1 MISFLGNFTIYVAL
15 LLSLYLLFFKRK
27 VRNRYLCIISS
38 ILPFCSYLILVCAF
52 IVSDFSI
59 QNVLLNSST
68 QLPLIYKISA
78 SYASHEGSI
87 LLWTALQGL
96 IAILYFSHL
105 SAMEKKYNIILTEQV
120 WYNGAQL
127 FTFVQALFLIFII
140 CSSNP
145 FSTISF
151 TPSEGIGLN
160 PTLQDA
166 ALAIHPPILYLG
178 NTLYLAIFVNAVV
191 LLTNTSSTNYLIII
205 CKQFS
210 NYALALLSLGIGL
223 GAWWAYRE
231 LGWGGYWFFD
241 PVENIS
247 LLPWLVG
254 IALHHFLITYQQ
266 RGLFLKWCVLLS
278 LACYLLIIFGTLIV
292 RSGIISSVHSFAF
305 SPERGLY
312 LFAIFITLFLV
323 ATWFLG
329 TKQKFLES
337 STKESKQ
344 DSFILLGNIFWL
356 FSTVII
362 ILGLIYP
369 IYCYFFQD
377 TEVVID
383 PEYYKSVFVPI
394 FIPIIFLAGLIHYLP
409 RKNHTS
415 TTIIVVISTVIT
427 IILRHQLSLGI
438 TASFIMLS
446 STFLIIQML
455 RYLVIHSHYFSKAI
469 PIAKLSM
476 ILAHFGFGL
485 LAISVLLNISLS
497 SEIEFIGTKGE
508 SIDKNGFKI
517 KLEDIRFSEEGNYF
531 KQTAYFRIEDQDNNV
546 IILKPENRLYKIE
559 QSLSQ
564 EVDIV
569 SFVFKDMYAVLSKI
583 EQSKIQAKIYYQPM
597 ISFIWLSVLMIA
609 CGFFLS
615 WWKKGDIRA

>member
-1 MISFLGNFTIYVAL
+1 MSF
-15 LLSLYLLFFKRK
+15 S
-27 VRNRYLCIISS
+27 
-38 ILPFCSYLILVCAF
+38 LPFCAYLMLIYAF
-52 IVSDFSI
+52 VVSDFSI

-96 IAILYFSHL
+96 IAIFYFLHL
-105 SAMEKKYNIILTEQV
+105 SGVEKRCNIILTEQV
-120 WYNGAQL
+120 WYNGTRVFA
-127 FTFVQALFLIFII
+127 FIQALFLLFII

-151 TPSEGIGLN
+151 TPSEGLGLN
-160 PTLQDA
+160 PTLQDM

-191 LLTNTSSTNYLIII
+191 ILTNASSTNYLIIV

-210 NYALALLSLGIGL
+210 NYALALLTLGIGL

-254 IALHHFLITYQQ
+254 IALHHFLIIYQQ
-266 RGLFLKWCVLLS
+266 KGLFLRWCVLLS
-278 LACYLLIIFGTLIV
+278 LICYLLIIFGTLIV

-312 LFAIFITLFLV
+312 LFAIFIIIFLFSAWL
-323 ATWFLG
+323 FF
-329 TKQKFLES
+329 TKQRFLES

-344 DSFILLGNIFWL
+344 DSLMLLGNIFWL
-356 FSTVII
+356 FSAIVI

-383 PEYYKSVFVPI
+383 PEYYKSVFIPV
-394 FIPIIFLAGLIHYLP
+394 FIPIILLAGLVHYLA
-409 RKNHTS
+409 RHSHTH
-415 TTIIVVISTVIT
+415 TIVIVIISALIT
-427 IILRHQLSLGI
+427 IATRHQLSLSI
-438 TASFIMLS
+438 IATFIMLS

-455 RYLVIHSHYFSKAI
+455 RYFVIQTNYFSKAI
-469 PIAKLSM
+469 PINKLSM

-485 LAISVLLNISLS
+485 LAISITLNISLS

-517 KLEDIRFSEEGNYF
+517 KLEDIRFAEESNYF
-531 KQTAYFRIEDQDNNV
+531 KQTAYFRIQDQNNNV

-569 SFVFKDMYAVLSKI
+569 SFIFKDMYAVLSKI
-583 EQSKIQAKIYYQPM
+583 EQTKIHAKIYYQPM
-597 ISFIWLSVLMIA
+597 IGFIWLSVLVIT
-609 CGFFLS
+609 CGFCLL
-615 WWKKGDIRA
+615 WWKEEESVKV

>member
-1 MISFLGNFTIYVAL
+1 MSF
-15 LLSLYLLFFKRK
+15 S
-27 VRNRYLCIISS
+27 
-38 ILPFCSYLILVCAF
+38 LPFCAYLTLIYAF
-52 IVSDFSI
+52 VISDFSI

-68 QLPLIYKISA
+68 KLPLIYKISA

-96 IAILYFSHL
+96 IAIFYFLHL
-105 SAMEKKYNIILTEQV
+105 SGVGKKYTISNDEV
-120 WYNGAQL
+120 WYNGVRVFAL
-127 FTFVQALFLIFII
+127 IQALFLLFII

-151 TPSEGIGLN
+151 IPKEGLGLN
-160 PTLQDA
+160 PTLQDM

-178 NTLYLAIFVNAVV
+178 NTLYLAIFVNAV
-191 LLTNTSSTNYLIII
+191 LILTNISSTNYLIIL
-205 CKQFS
+205 CRQFS
-210 NYALALLSLGIGL
+210 SYALAFLTFGIGL

-278 LACYLLIIFGTLIV
+278 LICYLLIIFGTLIV

-312 LFAIFITLFLV
+312 LFAIFIIIFLLSAWLF
-323 ATWFLG
+323 F
-329 TKQKFLES
+329 TKQRFLES
-337 STKESKQ
+337 SAKESKQ
-344 DSFILLGNIFWL
+344 DSLMLLGNIFWL
-356 FSTVII
+356 FSAIII

-383 PEYYKSVFVPI
+383 PEYYKSVFIPV
-394 FIPIIFLAGLIHYLP
+394 FIPIIFLAGIVHYLA
-409 RKNHTS
+409 RHNHTP
-415 TTIIVVISTVIT
+415 TVVIVIISTLIT
-427 IILRHQLSLGI
+427 IATRHQLSLSI
-438 TASFIMLS
+438 IASFIMLS
-446 STFLIIQML
+446 STFLIMQML
-455 RYLVIHSHYFSKAI
+455 RYLIIHTNYFSHAI
-469 PIAKLSM
+469 PIRKLSM

-485 LAISVLLNISLS
+485 LAVSILLNISLAR
-497 SEIEFIGTKGE
+497 EIEFIGIKGE
-508 SIDKNGFKI
+508 SIDKSGFKI

-531 KQTAYFRIEDQDNNV
+531 KQTAYFRIQDQNNNV
-546 IILKPENRLYKIE
+546 ITLKPENRLYKIE

-569 SFVFKDMYAVLSKI
+569 SFIFKDMYAVLSKI
-583 EQSKIQAKIYYQPM
+583 EQTKIHAKIYYQPM
-597 ISFIWLSVLMIA
+597 IGLIWLSVLMIA

-615 WWKKGDIRA
+615 CWKEEESIKA

>member
-1 MISFLGNFTIYVAL
+1 MFYKGRARNYY
-15 LLSLYLLFFKRK
+15 LYGITF
-27 VRNRYLCIISS
+27 S
-38 ILPFCSYLILVCAF
+38 LPFCSYLVLIYAF
-52 IVSDFSI
+52 VVSDFSI

-87 LLWTALQGL
+87 LLWTSLQGL
-96 IAILYFSHL
+96 IAIFYFLHL
-105 SAMEKKYNIILTEQV
+105 SGLEKRCNIILNEQV
-120 WYNGAQL
+120 WYNGARL
-127 FTFVQALFLIFII
+127 FAFIQALFLIFII

-145 FSTISF
+145 FFTISF
-151 TPSEGIGLN
+151 TPKEGLGLN

-178 NTLYLAIFVNAVV
+178 NTLYLAIFVCAITI
-191 LLTNTSSTNYLIII
+191 LTNISSTNYLIIM

-278 LACYLLIIFGTLIV
+278 LVCYLLIIFGTLIV

-312 LFAIFITLFLV
+312 LFVVFIIVFLV
-323 ATWFLG
+323 SAWLFA

-344 DSFILLGNIFWL
+344 DSLILLGNIFWL
-356 FSTVII
+356 FSAII
-362 ILGLIYP
+362 IMLGLIYP

-383 PEYYKSVFVPI
+383 PAYYKSVFIPV
-394 FIPIIFLAGLIHYLP
+394 FIPIIFLAGLIHYLQ
-409 RKNHTS
+409 RKNHAS
-415 TTIIVVISTVIT
+415 TTIIITISTVIAVT
-427 IILRHQLSLGI
+427 LRHQLSLGI
-438 TASFIMLS
+438 ATSFIMLS
-446 STFLIIQML
+446 SAFLIIQML

-469 PIAKLSM
+469 PINKLSM

-485 LAISVLLNISLS
+485 LVISILLNISLS
-497 SEIEFIGTKGE
+497 REIEFIGTKGE
-508 SIDKNGFKI
+508 SIDKSGFKI
-517 KLEDIRFSEEGNYF
+517 RLEDIRFSEESNYF

-569 SFVFKDMYAVLSKI
+569 SFIFKDMYAVLSKI
-583 EQSKIQAKIYYQPM
+583 EQTKIHAKIYYQPM
-597 ISFIWLSVLMIA
+597 ISFIWLSVLMIV

-615 WWKKGDIRA
+615 WWKKGDIRAL